1 MRRAVALELP
11 TVVRVARVEFM
22 ALQRDFDR
30 AIQLP
35 FDEVDL
41 CQGVQISIARE
52 AVGNHLREFHRSID
66 LESALDGKPS
76 GIVGD

>member
-1 MRRAVALELP
+1 LELA
-11 TVVRVARVEFM
+11 TVVRVARVEFL
-22 ALQRDFDR
+22 ASQRDFDR
-30 AIQLP
+30 SIQLP

-41 CQGVQISIARE
+41 GQGVQIRIARV
-52 AVGNHLREFHRSID
+52 AVGDHLREFQRSID